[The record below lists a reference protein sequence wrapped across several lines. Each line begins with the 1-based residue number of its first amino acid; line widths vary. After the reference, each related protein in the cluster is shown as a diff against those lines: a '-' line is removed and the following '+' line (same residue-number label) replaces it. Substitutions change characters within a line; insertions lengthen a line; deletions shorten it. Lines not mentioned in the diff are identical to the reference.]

1 MSQGSSNPASPS
13 RLVTASEQ
21 QETLT
26 PVSHVFGLSEVSASL
41 EALNTEVERKPTV
54 VHRAQASYSPGAS
67 MTPWSPN
74 ARDHRRST
82 QASPF
87 KLKRYALQIWL
98 EVEVGPGYFLPPE
111 DDSHSTYF
119 TLEVLNHAYSGCTGV
134 YLDRGGHMLAFY
146 GRKGSPKAGLIQDV
160 AIEACHAVREIP
172 TWMGL
177 TAKWRVKCVSL
188 AEAKYILAGCKR
200 LEQENRRRERQY
212 FQERFAPMH
221 QPSGLSVNV
230 APFQPQAAVPM
241 PRPAEMP
248 SDHREAGS
256 RGPKDGFSPSRR
268 LTTSSVGKIPSPMR
282 GPYPQTSDD
291 DVTSDG
297 GLVDPSSHRKG
308 KRGRGSRG
316 SRSGEGSD
324 SSHSVRSSASRGGRR
339 KKKDGFSS
347 KIQIPEFGGKKG
359 HSGEV
364 TDAFRQWA
372 RCITYYRDYYEDSYL
387 MPLVVSSLTGD
398 ASDVFDWILSLKQG
412 KPQDLTTL
420 LQMLREH
427 YCGSLT
433 FREQR
438 NTIENLRQKSN
449 EAAIDFLIWVGTSVS
464 SLAKD
469 WKDELTEYE
478 LQALQNEVS
487 LNGVKEEIRH
497 VLDSEMAKRDGRLTP
512 QQMYEAVKKYETYVA
527 RNRRLDGKGISTPA
541 GQQKATGQSSGYKPR
556 FHKTTA
562 FVATTGGPNDE
573 SDHPPGEDSDS
584 HEVEPPPKEDEGL
597 YIPSYLEEAIP
608 DDPALQVKV
617 ARALRVQEMNSR
629 RCFTCNRPGHLAW
642 DHQEWEEKNGI
653 RPSSRRGQLQTE
665 RPRRRPD
672 QNPLSPDGQG
682 LPRSREGTILEPGC
696 FFQVHWPQE
705 LGPGFDQ

>member
-1 MSQGSSNPASPS
+1 MFQGSSNPTSPS
-13 RLVTASEQ
+13 RLVMASEQ

-41 EALNTEVERKPTV
+41 EALNIEVERKPTV
-54 VHRAQASYSPGAS
+54 VHCAQASYSPGAS

-111 DDSHSTYF
+111 NDSYSTDF
-119 TLEVLNHAYSGCTGV
+119 TLEVLNRAYPGCTGV

-146 GRKGSPKAGLIQDV
+146 SRKGSSKAGLIQDV
-160 AIEACHAVREIP
+160 AIEAGHTVREIP

-177 TAKWRVKCVSL
+177 TAKWRVKCISL
-188 AEAKYILAGCKR
+188 AKAKDILAGCKR
-200 LEQENRRRERQY
+200 LKRENRRRERQY

-221 QPSGLSVNV
+221 QPSGLSVNA
-230 APFQPQAAVPM
+230 APFQPQATVPM

-248 SDHREAGS
+248 SDHREARS
-256 RGPKDGFSPSRR
+256 RGPKDGLSPSRHS
-268 LTTSSVGKIPSPMR
+268 TTSSVGKIPSPMR
-282 GPYPQTSDD
+282 GPYPQTSDN
-291 DVTSDG
+291 DVTSAG
-297 GLVDPSSHRKG
+297 GLVDPSSRRKG

-316 SRSGEGSD
+316 GRSGEGSD
-324 SSHSVRSSASRGGRR
+324 SSHSIRSSASRGGRR

-372 RCITYYRDYYEDSYL
+372 RCITYYKDYYEDSYL
-387 MPLVVSSLTGD
+387 MPLVVSSLTRD
-398 ASDVFDWILSLKQG
+398 ASDVFDWLLSLNQG
-412 KPQDLTTL
+412 EPQDLTTL

-438 NTIENLRQKSN
+438 NAIENLHQKSN
-449 EAAIDFLIWVGTSVS
+449 EATIDFLIRVGTSVS
-464 SLAKD
+464 NLAKD
-469 WKDELTEYE
+469 WKDELTECE

-487 LNGVKEEIRH
+487 LNAVKEEIRH
-497 VLDSEMAKRDGRLTP
+497 VLDSEMAKRDGCLTP
-512 QQMYEAVKKYETYVA
+512 QQMYEAVKKYKTYVA
-527 RNRRLDGKGISTPA
+527 RNRRLDGKGMSTPA

-556 FHKTTA
+556 FHKTMA
-562 FVATTGGPNDE
+562 FVPTAGGPNDE

-597 YIPSYLEEAIP
+597 YIPSYPEEAIP
-608 DDPALQVKV
+608 DDPTLQVKV
-617 ARALRVQEMNSR
+617 ARTLRVQEMNSR
-629 RCFTCNRPGHLAW
+629 RCFTCNRPAILHRTI
-642 DHQEWEEKNGI
+642 KNGKKKMGSG
-653 RPSSRRGQLQTE
+653 PSS
-665 RPRRRPD
+665 
-672 QNPLSPDGQG
+672 
-682 LPRSREGTILEPGC
+682 
-696 FFQVHWPQE
+696 
-705 LGPGFDQ
+705 

>member
-1 MSQGSSNPASPS
+1 
-13 RLVTASEQ
+13 
-21 QETLT
+21 
-26 PVSHVFGLSEVSASL
+26 
-41 EALNTEVERKPTV
+41 
-54 VHRAQASYSPGAS
+54 
-67 MTPWSPN
+67 
-74 ARDHRRST
+74 
-82 QASPF
+82 
-87 KLKRYALQIWL
+87 
-98 EVEVGPGYFLPPE
+98 
-111 DDSHSTYF
+111 
-119 TLEVLNHAYSGCTGV
+119 
-134 YLDRGGHMLAFY
+134 MLAFY
-146 GRKGSPKAGLIQDV
+146 SWKGSPKAGLIQDV
-160 AIEACHAVREIP
+160 AIEAGHAVREIP

-177 TAKWRVKCVSL
+177 TAKWRVRCVSL
-188 AEAKYILAGCKR
+188 AEAKDILAGCKR
-200 LEQENRRRERQY
+200 LEQENQRREHQY

-221 QPSGLSVNV
+221 QPSGLSVD
-230 APFQPQAAVPM
+230 AALFQPWAAVHM

-248 SDHREAGS
+248 RDPPEAERRGS
-256 RGPKDGFSPSRR
+256 KDGHSPPRR
-268 LTTSSVGKIPSPMR
+268 MTTSSVSKIASPMG

-297 GLVDPSSHRKG
+297 GLVDPSSHGKG
-308 KRGRGSRG
+308 KRSHGSRG
-316 SRSGEGSD
+316 GQSEEGSD
-324 SSHSVRSSASRGGRR
+324 SSHSIRSSASSRGRR

-398 ASDVFDWILSLKQG
+398 ALDVFNWILSPNQG
-412 KPQDLTTL
+412 EPQDLTTL

-438 NTIENLRQKSN
+438 NAIENLHQKSN
-449 EAAIDFLIWVGTSVS
+449 EAAIDFLIRVGTSVS
-464 SLAKD
+464 NLAKD
-469 WKDELTEYE
+469 WKDELTECE
-478 LQALQNEVS
+478 LRALQNEVS
-487 LNGVKEEIRH
+487 LNGEKEEIRH
-497 VLDSEMAKRDGRLTP
+497 VLDSEMAKRDSCLMP

-541 GQQKATGQSSGYKPR
+541 GQQKATGQSLGYKPR

-562 FVATTGGPNDE
+562 FVATAGGPNDE

-608 DDPALQVKV
+608 DDSALQVKV

-629 RCFTCNRPGHLAW
+629 GCFTCNRPGHLTR

-653 RPSSRRGQLQTE
+653 RPLQSKGPAPTKMASEKARPKPPQPGQPGPLQE
-665 RPRRRPD
+665 
-672 QNPLSPDGQG
+672 
-682 LPRSREGTILEPGC
+682 
-696 FFQVHWPQE
+696 
-705 LGPGFDQ
+705 